1 MDPAMT
7 HRLWTS
13 RSHFII
19 RGELIEIFSISH
31 YLPSNGFNFQISQ
44 DLAGLGGDS
53 NYYRNSF
60 EFNYYKRLSK
70 RLIGA
75 YKLQGGNINGYND
88 KYSPLASNF
97 KLGGKKLRGFKSGKI
112 GPKLGN
118 SYTGGQYFYL
128 TSLETNIDLN
138 INAFDITTT
147 AFIDVGSVW
156 GLENPAYGSIDDNH
170 EARSSIG
177 VNFNWDSAIGP
188 INIIYAN
195 ISNHK
200 EYIVRSKYLVGCD
213 GANSITRKQMKTTMD
228 NLGFTQ
234 KWAVV
239 DLILK
244 KKKNNLPDRTIQYSN
259 PKQPA
264 TYCRNVGKRRRWEFA
279 IKKNHSDKKVL
290 SESYI
295 WNFLK
300 PWLKKSEA
308 IIERKTIYTFESAI
322 ARKWR
327 KGRVFIAGDAAHLM
341 PPFMGQGM
349 CAGIR
354 DASNLAW
361 KIANCLR
368 NKFNE
373 TLLNTYQSERSL
385 NVKEYIET
393 TMRMGE
399 FVNAVE
405 SIQITDNIKS
415 DNKGIKSMQSIKP
428 KLGKGLGN
436 LKDKNRGKT
445 FPQFK
450 IKNNKTLDNN
460 FSKKGMIV
468 LSSDVNPKTPKYYS
482 ILKAKN
488 FSNVSRYLKNI
499 KSKAI
504 LVRPDRFIL
513 ASARSNKEVNL
524 LLKKYSSI
532 LR

>member
-1 MDPAMT
+1 MKEFDVTIVGLGPAGGTLANLLAM
-7 HRLWTS
+7 HD
-13 RSHFII
+13 
-19 RGELIEIFSISH
+19 FSILILDREKSF
-31 YLPSNGFNFQISQ
+31 YPLPRAVHFDDEIMRVFQTIGITKEFLKHTIINKGTKFVNSKDKVILDWPRPKKITDNGWYPSYRFHQP
-44 DLAGLGGDS
+44 DL
-53 NYYRNSF
+53 
-60 EFNYYKRLSK
+60 E
-70 RLIGA
+70 
-75 YKLQGGNINGYND
+75 
-88 KYSPLASNF
+88 
-97 KLGGKKLRGFKSGKI
+97 KKLRKKLKNYKKVLIEQNSEVKKI
-112 GPKLGN
+112 QN
-118 SYTGGQYFYL
+118 SKNHVDITY
-128 TSLETNIDLN
+128 LN
-138 INAFDITTT
+138 IN
-147 AFIDVGSVW
+147 
-156 GLENPAYGSIDDNH
+156 
-170 EARSSIG
+170 
-177 VNFNWDSAIGP
+177 
-188 INIIYAN
+188 
-195 ISNHK
+195 NHK
-200 EYIVRSKYLVGCD
+200 EYLLRSKYVIGCD
-213 GANSITRKQMKTTMD
+213 GANSITRKQMKTKMD

-264 TYCRNVGKRRRWEFA
+264 TYCRNVGRRRRWEFA
-279 IKKNHSDKKVL
+279 IKKNQSDKKVL
-290 SESYI
+290 SDNYI

-300 PWLKKSEA
+300 PWLNKSEA

-327 KGRVFIAGDAAHLM
+327 KGRIFLAGDAAHLM

-361 KIANCLR
+361 KIANCIR
-368 NKFNE
+368 NKYDE

-450 IKNNKTLDNN
+450 LKNNKTLDDH
-460 FSKKGMIV
+460 FSKKGMII
-468 LSSDVNPKTPKYYS
+468 LSSEIKHKNLKNYS
-482 ILKAKN
+482 LLKAKN
-488 FSNVSRYLKNI
+488 LSNVSKYLKNI
-499 KSKAI
+499 NSKAI

-513 ASARSNKEVNL
+513 ASARSNKDVGL
-524 LLKKYSSI
+524 LVKKYSLI
-532 LR
+532 LTYIHNYG

>member
-1 MDPAMT
+1 MKQFDVT
-7 HRLWTS
+7 
-13 RSHFII
+13 IV
-19 RGELIEIFSISH
+19 
-31 YLPSNGFNFQISQ
+31 
-44 DLAGLGGDS
+44 GLGPAGGTLANLLAMHDLS
-53 NYYRNSF
+53 ILILDREKSFYPLPRAVHFDDEIMRVFQTIGITKEFLKHTIINKGTKFVNSKDKVILDWPRPKKITDNGWYPSYRF
-60 EFNYYKRLSK
+60 HQPDLE
-70 RLIGA
+70 
-75 YKLQGGNINGYND
+75 
-88 KYSPLASNF
+88 
-97 KLGGKKLRGFKSGKI
+97 KKLRKKLKNYKKVSIEQNSEVIKI
-112 GPKLGN
+112 KN
-118 SYTGGQYFYL
+118 SKNHVDITY
-128 TSLETNIDLN
+128 LN
-138 INAFDITTT
+138 IN
-147 AFIDVGSVW
+147 
-156 GLENPAYGSIDDNH
+156 
-170 EARSSIG
+170 
-177 VNFNWDSAIGP
+177 
-188 INIIYAN
+188 
-195 ISNHK
+195 NHK
-200 EYIVRSKYLVGCD
+200 DYLVRSKYVIGCD
-213 GANSITRKQMKTTMD
+213 GANSITRKQIKTKMD

-264 TYCRNVGKRRRWEFA
+264 TYCRNVGRRRRWEFA

-290 SESYI
+290 SDNYI

-300 PWLKKSEA
+300 PWLNKSEA

-361 KIANCLR
+361 KIANCIR
-368 NKFNE
+368 NKFDDK
-373 TLLNTYQSERSL
+373 LLNTYQSERSL

-436 LKDKNRGKT
+436 LNDKNRGKT

-450 IKNNKTLDNN
+450 LKNNKTLDDH
-460 FSKKGMIV
+460 FSKKGIII
-468 LSSDVNPKTPKYYS
+468 LSSEIKPRNLKNYFL
-482 ILKAKN
+482 LKAKKLN
-488 FSNVSRYLKNI
+488 NVSKYLKNI
-499 KSKAI
+499 NSKAI

-513 ASARSNKEVNL
+513 ASARSNKDVGL
-524 LLKKYSSI
+524 LIKKYSSI

>member
-1 MDPAMT
+1 MKEFDVTIVGLGPAGGTLANLLAM
-7 HRLWTS
+7 H
-13 RSHFII
+13 
-19 RGELIEIFSISH
+19 GFSILILDREKSF
-31 YLPSNGFNFQISQ
+31 YPLPRAVHFDDEIMRVFQTIGITKDFLKHTIINKGTKFVNSKDKVILDWPRPKKITDNGWYPSYRFHQP
-44 DLAGLGGDS
+44 DL
-53 NYYRNSF
+53 
-60 EFNYYKRLSK
+60 E
-70 RLIGA
+70 
-75 YKLQGGNINGYND
+75 
-88 KYSPLASNF
+88 
-97 KLGGKKLRGFKSGKI
+97 KKLRKKLKNYKKVSIEQNSEVKKI
-112 GPKLGN
+112 IN
-118 SYTGGQYFYL
+118 SKNQV
-128 TSLETNIDLN
+128 D
-138 INAFDITTT
+138 
-147 AFIDVGSVW
+147 
-156 GLENPAYGSIDDNH
+156 
-170 EARSSIG
+170 
-177 VNFNWDSAIGP
+177 
-188 INIIYAN
+188 IIYAN
-195 ISNHK
+195 ISSHK

-213 GANSITRKQMKTTMD
+213 GANSITRKQIKTTMD

-290 SESYI
+290 SERYI

-373 TLLNTYQSERSL
+373 TLLNTYQSERSF

-428 KLGKGLGN
+428 RLGKGLGN

-450 IKNNKTLDNN
+450 LKNNKTLDNN

-468 LSSDVNPKTPKYYS
+468 LSSDVNPKTSKYYS

>member
-1 MDPAMT
+1 MKEFDVTIVGLGPAGGTLANLLAM
-7 HRLWTS
+7 H
-13 RSHFII
+13 
-19 RGELIEIFSISH
+19 GFSILILDREKSF
-31 YLPSNGFNFQISQ
+31 YPLPRAVHFDDEIMRVFQTIGITKEFLKHTIINKGTKFVNSKDKVILDWPRPKKITDNGWYPSYRFHQP
-44 DLAGLGGDS
+44 DL
-53 NYYRNSF
+53 
-60 EFNYYKRLSK
+60 E
-70 RLIGA
+70 
-75 YKLQGGNINGYND
+75 
-88 KYSPLASNF
+88 
-97 KLGGKKLRGFKSGKI
+97 KKLRKKLKNYKKVSIEQNSEVKKI
-112 GPKLGN
+112 IN
-118 SYTGGQYFYL
+118 SKNQV
-128 TSLETNIDLN
+128 D
-138 INAFDITTT
+138 
-147 AFIDVGSVW
+147 
-156 GLENPAYGSIDDNH
+156 
-170 EARSSIG
+170 
-177 VNFNWDSAIGP
+177 
-188 INIIYAN
+188 IIYAN
-195 ISNHK
+195 ISSHK

-234 KWAVV
+234 RWAVV

-290 SESYI
+290 SERYI

-468 LSSDVNPKTPKYYS
+468 LSSDVNTKTSKYYS

>member
-1 MDPAMT
+1 MKEFDVTIVGLGPAGGTLANLLAM
-7 HRLWTS
+7 HD
-13 RSHFII
+13 
-19 RGELIEIFSISH
+19 FSILILDREKSF
-31 YLPSNGFNFQISQ
+31 YPLPRAVHFDDEIMRVFQTIGITKEFLKHTIINKGTKFVNSKDKVILDWPRPKKITDNGWYPSYRFHQP
-44 DLAGLGGDS
+44 DL
-53 NYYRNSF
+53 
-60 EFNYYKRLSK
+60 E
-70 RLIGA
+70 
-75 YKLQGGNINGYND
+75 
-88 KYSPLASNF
+88 
-97 KLGGKKLRGFKSGKI
+97 KKLRKKLKNYKKVLIEQNSEVKKI
-112 GPKLGN
+112 QN
-118 SYTGGQYFYL
+118 SKNHVDITY
-128 TSLETNIDLN
+128 LN
-138 INAFDITTT
+138 IN
-147 AFIDVGSVW
+147 
-156 GLENPAYGSIDDNH
+156 
-170 EARSSIG
+170 
-177 VNFNWDSAIGP
+177 
-188 INIIYAN
+188 
-195 ISNHK
+195 NHK
-200 EYIVRSKYLVGCD
+200 EYLLRSKFVIGCD
-213 GANSITRKQMKTTMD
+213 GANSITRKQMKTKMD

-264 TYCRNVGKRRRWEFA
+264 TYCRNVGRRRRWEFA

-290 SESYI
+290 SENYI

-300 PWLKKSEA
+300 PWLNKSEA

-361 KIANCLR
+361 KIANCIR
-368 NKFNE
+368 NKFDE

-436 LKDKNRGKT
+436 LKDRNRGKT

-450 IKNNKTLDNN
+450 LKNNKTLDDH
-460 FSKKGMIV
+460 FSKKGMII
-468 LSSDVNPKTPKYYS
+468 LSSEIKLKNLKNYS
-482 ILKAKN
+482 LLKAKN
-488 FSNVSRYLKNI
+488 LSNVSKYLKNI
-499 KSKAI
+499 NSKAI

-513 ASARSNKEVNL
+513 ASARSNKDVGVL
-524 LLKKYSSI
+524 FKKYSSI